1 MSSSKVS
8 TTANQ
13 VVKLQQRAKDLFSED
28 VINTSPFAKELY
40 KQVRNKLKKLDDIV
54 KIEEKQKEKG
64 AVKITEEQA
73 EKLKNK
79 DNFLSSVLQALE
91 YFEIY
96 KKQEFAVAQQARQQ
110 QQQQEIQ
117 ETANEGAVE
126 ETKSQQV
133 AAEAP
138 EDKKEMKQ
146 FSTQTNPQG
155 GVENKVVECSIL

>member
-28 VINTSPFAKELY
+28 VINASPFAKELY

-110 QQQQEIQ
+110 QQQEIQ
-117 ETANEGAVE
+117 ETANESAVE

-155 GVENKVVECSIL
+155 GVENKVV